1 MSKWNRDAEREEQR
15 IPTTAGKTENFATRN
30 VRLITF
36 LVCIGVFLAM
46 FIPVG
51 VMGIQNFLDSL
62 EPDTGL
68 PAMTL
73 DDVIRLSDQ
82 DGMVTFS
89 QITCFDGERSE
100 WPSRGEIHYT
110 VEIGDYIL
118 VAVADQWY
126 EKLQFLEF
134 SKKDSDAHVDVLT
147 EDVREFLKK
156 N

>member
-1 MSKWNRDAEREEQR
+1 MSKWNREAEREEQK

-36 LVCIGVFLAM
+36 LICMGVFLAM

-73 DDVIRLSDQ
+73 EDVIRLSESRSE
-82 DGMVTFS
+82 VTFA

-100 WPSRGEIHYT
+100 WPRQGEVHYT
-110 VEIGDYIL
+110 VEIGDYVL
-118 VAVADQWY
+118 VAVADRWH
-126 EKLQFLEF
+126 EKLQFLEL
-134 SKKDSDAHVDVLT
+134 SKKGSDAQVDVLN
-147 EDVREFLKK
+147 EDVREFLK
-156 N
+156 NN